1 MSTSHWEAFGVSNHK
16 NIKLLLAP
24 PTRSK
29 GWWLPDT
36 ARDFVMFASQSYN
49 NLHETITI
57 YSITCQTSLERNQL
71 QTSFLGTN
79 PWKIANQSVTTKV
92 GLLFSWLLSFL
103 GPWGRNRNTKQMPTC
118 RWCHQC
124 RRCLQSTHS
133 PSQRV
138 ILFWNLRRMNQHSPI
153 NIHLYLPSLSF
164 KERILCVFWRETRAM
179 FLAFWPNFAPISPP
193 SSPLQHSTWQCHHP
207 SNPPQQCRSISVD
220 VDAQPPPHLVS
231 GVKTSPESNENGQ
244 PCIGEQVFFRII

>member
-1 MSTSHWEAFGVSNHK
+1 MSTSHWEAFGVSKHK

-29 GWWLPDT
+29 EGLPDT

-79 PWKIANQSVTTKV
+79 PWKIAKQSVTTKV
-92 GLLFSWLLSFL
+92 GLLFCLLLSFL
-103 GPWGRNRNTKQMPTC
+103 GPRGRNRNTKQMHTC
-118 RWCHQC
+118 WWCHQC
-124 RRCLQSTHS
+124 RRCLQPTNS

-153 NIHLYLPSLSF
+153 NIHLYLPSLKLKYPLKIDHWKKGDSYY
-164 KERILCVFWRETRAM
+164 KPP
-179 FLAFWPNFAPISPP
+179 FLG
-193 SSPLQHSTWQCHHP
+193 
-207 SNPPQQCRSISVD
+207 SNC
-220 VDAQPPPHLVS
+220 
-231 GVKTSPESNENGQ
+231 
-244 PCIGEQVFFRII
+244 

>member
-1 MSTSHWEAFGVSNHK
+1 MKPSPSTLSLV
-16 NIKLLLAP
+16 KLLWKEISCKLLSSAQILGRS
-24 PTRSK
+24 PTS
-29 GWWLPDT
+29 
-36 ARDFVMFASQSYN
+36 
-49 NLHETITI
+49 
-57 YSITCQTSLERNQL
+57 QL
-71 QTSFLGTN
+71 QQKSDSYSLG
-79 PWKIANQSVTTKV
+79 
-92 GLLFSWLLSFL
+92 FCRFL

-231 GVKTSPESNENGQ
+231 GVKNIARKQRKWPTLHRRTSFFQNHIEI
-244 PCIGEQVFFRII
+244 IGLR